1 MLSNKVREI
10 MGTDLITSEATRTV
24 LEVMRLMVEKDVGR
38 VVITE
43 NQLPV
48 GIFTERDVLRRVIGK
63 GVDANKVPARK
74 VMTAPIQGVPQ
85 DTHIVEAL
93 AKMYTGK
100 FRHLLVVGGTGAI
113 VGIVSMR
120 RILKL
125 AVELGRGLAE
135 TRTVGSIMS
144 RKVVTVDAAQSI
156 ADVIAG
162 MIKKNTVSTVV
173 LDKGGPVGIFTERDV
188 LTRVA
193 VKEVDRNRTPIKEVM
208 TGKLI
213 SASHKALVG
222 EVLEKMYQGDFRN
235 MPIRGEKGELVGMVS
250 MGDVLKFARAL
261 DIDESVRKSWKEI
274 EAFWDSEDQ
283 YTPG

>member
-1 MLSNKVREI
+1 MAATVCGSGSYKRDTMFQAAAGYLTGEKCAMLNDGRATPWRGENALEDPMLSNKVREI
-10 MGTDLITSEATRTV
+10 MGTDLITSEATCTV

-38 VVITE
+38 VLITE

-63 GVDANKVPARK
+63 DLDVNKVPARK

-93 AKMYTGK
+93 AKMYKGK
-100 FRHLLVVGGTGAI
+100 FRHLLVLGGNEAI

-125 AVELGRGLAE
+125 AVELGRGLTE

-144 RKVVTVDAAQSI
+144 RKVVTVEAAQSI

-162 MIKKNTVSTVV
+162 MIKRHTVATVV
-173 LDKGGPVGIFTERDV
+173 INKEVPVGIFTERDV

-193 VKEVDRNRTPIKEVM
+193 VKKVDRNRTPIKEVM
-208 TGKLI
+208 TAKLI
-213 SASHKALVG
+213 SASHKAFIG
-222 EVLEKMYQGDFRN
+222 EVL
-235 MPIRGEKGELVGMVS
+235 
-250 MGDVLKFARAL
+250 
-261 DIDESVRKSWKEI
+261 
-274 EAFWDSEDQ
+274 
-283 YTPG
+283 